1 MMTSS
6 KQAFLCFA
14 ILLTA
19 GGGAVVTAQ
28 EPHRFDCPQASS
40 SGEPVSLI
48 IPTHDVVAAASS
60 STGGISTA
68 ITSQSG
74 DLCTLTLQD
83 NISSDSDPV
92 LHVPIARSY
101 DGRDWEA
108 TAGPL
113 SDTLSSSLTCSED
126 KVCTFV
132 GLSAP
137 KLDTQSYVL
146 TSYYHTGFGQEAEA
160 ARFLEQATFGSTR
173 STIDDLVTS
182 SLSQEEKYKMWVKNQ
197 VENVPMSSHREM
209 YRLNANAVS
218 SILLIMCWWWAA
230 GVMDIKPT

>member
-1 MMTSS
+1 MTSS
-6 KQAFLCFA
+6 KQAFVCFA
-14 ILLTA
+14 ILLT
-19 GGGAVVTAQ
+19 GGAAVVTAQ
-28 EPHRFDCPQASS
+28 EPHRFDCPPASS

-48 IPTHDVVAAASS
+48 IPTHDVIAAASS

-68 ITSQSG
+68 ITQQSG

-83 NISSDSDPV
+83 ISSDSDPV

-113 SDTLSSSLTCSED
+113 SDTLTSSLSCSED
-126 KVCTFV
+126 NVCTFV

-137 KLDTQSYVL
+137 KYDTQSYVL
-146 TSYYHTGFGQEAEA
+146 TSYHHTGFGQEAEA
-160 ARFLEQATFGSTR
+160 ARFLEQATFGPTR

-182 SLSQEEKYKMWVKNQ
+182 SLSQEEKYKMWVRNQ

-209 YRLNANAVS
+209 YRRNANAVS
-218 SILLIMCWWWAA
+218 SIFLIMC
-230 GVMDIKPT
+230 